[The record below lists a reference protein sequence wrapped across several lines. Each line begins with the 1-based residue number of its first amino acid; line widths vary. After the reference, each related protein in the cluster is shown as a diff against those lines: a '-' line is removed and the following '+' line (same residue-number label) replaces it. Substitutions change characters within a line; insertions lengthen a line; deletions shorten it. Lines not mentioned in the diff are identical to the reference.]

1 MLGHGLTLIKT
12 CLSMLV
18 SFVHRLSII
27 YIIWVG
33 LLSFKSRYYQSS
45 CARFCHVTRRL
56 LQLSLLC
63 GLPAIQINKVQGV
76 LSAAARLVSV
86 TLHPFC
92 AACTGYRSDRLITR
106 FCFLRLIQSTGHRKL
121 MLPTHEI
128 KEDNNNI

>member
-27 YIIWVG
+27 YIIWVEF
-33 LLSFKSRYYQSS
+33 LSFKSRYYQSS

-56 LQLSLLC
+56 LC

-76 LSAAARLVSV
+76 LNAAARLVSV

-92 AACTGYRSDRLITR
+92 ASCTGYRSDSGLITR
-106 FCFLRLIQSTGHRKL
+106 FCFLRSRQSTGIRRFICKS
-121 MLPTHEI
+121 
-128 KEDNNNI
+128 